1 MISVNVLAVV
11 GSPRKG
17 KATDKLV
24 DKAIEGVKFK
34 NPDCEVRKIHLTDY
48 DINYC
53 QNCLVCRDT
62 VTDQPMARC
71 TIRDDMDQIDE
82 YLLKSDALIMGTP
95 VHSSFVTAPMATFLE
110 RITWVFAKPEG
121 KVLNIIKGC
130 PQPRSD
136 KKRKLAI
143 IVVSGSVP
151 PMYRRLCDNATNH
164 IKEVLQYSLNT
175 QKVGALYAGDVEHR
189 GVDSYLEQ
197 AFKLG
202 KKLV

>member
-1 MISVNVLAVV
+1 MVHVLAVV

-24 DKAIEGVKFK
+24 DKAIEGVRFK
-34 NPDCEVRKIHLTDY
+34 DPDCEVQKIHLTDY

-53 QNCLVCRDT
+53 RNCLVCRDT
-62 VTDQPMARC
+62 VTDQPLARC
-71 TIRDDMDQIDE
+71 TIRDDMDLIDD
-82 YLLKSDALIMGTP
+82 YILKSDVMIMGTP

-110 RITWVFAKPEG
+110 RIVWVFAKPEG
-121 KVLNIIKGC
+121 KILNLKGI

-151 PMYRRLCDNATNH
+151 PLYRRFCDNATQH
-164 IKEVLQYSLNT
+164 IKDVLHHSLNT
-175 QKVGALYAGDVEHR
+175 EKVGDMYAGDVEHR
-189 GVDSYLEQ
+189 GINFYLEK
-197 AFKLG
+197 AFNLG
-202 KKLV
+202 KKLVS